1 MGQDTRKFV
10 KDCNSILVGCIK
22 HAVRSPL
29 QLSHRAV
36 AHALGLILPSRL
48 EVAVK
53 VSELFLRINSSRP
66 DCRWG
71 RLGRLLLRQELP
83 SEVNSSTWF
92 PRDRNDTRLTRAL
105 KLAVRNSDGLC
116 TCSMIARITATRI
129 SLSLRPRPQGTCLL
143 APSRGTC
150 DSRAVWRLSR
160 SHTIDGKD
168 GEQTRR
174 PPQRLCMSTQMAP
187 LKLTPTRPHG
197 L

>member
-1 MGQDTRKFV
+1 MSSSSPKLNELALHYVHGQDTRKFV

-83 SEVNSSTWF
+83 SEVNCVDVVPS
-92 PRDRNDTRLTRAL
+92 
-105 KLAVRNSDGLC
+105 
-116 TCSMIARITATRI
+116 
-129 SLSLRPRPQGTCLL
+129 RPQRH
-143 APSRGTC
+143 S
-150 DSRAVWRLSR
+150 
-160 SHTIDGKD
+160 I
-168 GEQTRR
+168 
-174 PPQRLCMSTQMAP
+174 
-187 LKLTPTRPHG
+187 
-197 L
+197 